1 MWVKTKKNRI
11 TYGTC
16 TDTSKGL
23 CLNPSV
29 AVAVAVAVAVGKICG
44 MPGTQIG
51 FRAAVSR
58 AFICNCEKRR
68 KDIEVVHTSE
78 RYIESEAKRRSK
90 RGGSRG
96 REKEGEREVLRQKDR
111 DRDRE
116 ERKLYIHIYVY
127 IERDR
132 ETVREIAK

>member
-1 MWVKTKKNRI
+1 MVHSRV

-23 CLNPSV
+23 CLKPSV
-29 AVAVAVAVAVGKICG
+29 AVAVVVAVGKIYG
-44 MPGTQIG
+44 RPGTVIG
-51 FRAAVSR
+51 FKAAVSR
-58 AFICNCEKRR
+58 AYICNCEKRR

-78 RYIESEAKRRSK
+78 RYMESWAKRRRE

-111 DRDRE
+111 DRE
-116 ERKLYIHIYVY
+116 ERKVYIHIYVY
-127 IERDR
+127 MYIEKEIER
-132 ETVREIAK
+132 

>member
-29 AVAVAVAVAVGKICG
+29 AVAVAVAVAVGNICG
-44 MPGTQIG
+44 RPGTLIG
-51 FRAAVSR
+51 FKAAVSR
-58 AFICNCEKRR
+58 AYICNCEKRR

-78 RYIESEAKRRSK
+78 RYMESGAKRRRK
-90 RGGSRG
+90 RRRERAREG
-96 REKEGEREVLRQKDR
+96 R
-111 DRDRE
+111 
-116 ERKLYIHIYVY
+116 
-127 IERDR
+127 
-132 ETVREIAK
+132 

>member
-1 MWVKTKKNRI
+1 MLHSRV

-29 AVAVAVAVAVGKICG
+29 AVAVAVGNICG
-44 MPGTQIG
+44 RPGTLIG
-51 FRAAVSR
+51 FKAAVSR
-58 AFICNCEKRR
+58 AYICNCEKRR

-78 RYIESEAKRRSK
+78 RYMESGAKRRSK

-96 REKEGEREVLRQKDR
+96 SKRGR
-111 DRDRE
+111 
-116 ERKLYIHIYVY
+116 
-127 IERDR
+127 
-132 ETVREIAK
+132 

>member
-1 MWVKTKKNRI
+1 M

-29 AVAVAVAVAVGKICG
+29 AVAVAVAVGKLCG
-44 MPGTQIG
+44 RPGTVIG

-58 AFICNCEKRR
+58 AYICNCEKRR
-68 KDIEVVHTSE
+68 KDIEVVHTSV
-78 RYIESEAKRRSK
+78 RYMESGAKRRRE

-96 REKEGEREVLRQKDR
+96 RAREGR
-111 DRDRE
+111 
-116 ERKLYIHIYVY
+116 
-127 IERDR
+127 
-132 ETVREIAK
+132 